1 MKAITFEIKE
11 ELRKA
16 FMEARQE
23 QEQLKEEIEAICYNS
38 GIYEIYVPNE
48 VSDEEGKEDVENI
61 LMSFGW
67 CCGSDYE
74 FI

>member
-23 QEQLKEEIEAICYNS
+23 QEQLETEIEY
-38 GIYEIYVPNE
+38 
-48 VSDEEGKEDVENI
+48 
-61 LMSFGW
+61 
-67 CCGSDYE
+67 
-74 FI
+74 